1 MPRSPAEAT
10 QQPQLV
16 QRPSPPH
23 ANVHG
28 HAVQGWHHQSQ
39 GQRQASPSRTIVWKH
54 DAALLNRGIAV
65 SRPSSANSGAKGAE
79 LSDSEQCQCSMR
91 TLMRRANASRN
102 DHGEEL
108 DAAAADLAMQPF
120 VGLGC
125 VLCCSVMVLLLILRP
140 NRAPS
145 LSGVLHKGEVCA
157 ARRASHRRR
166 PHSTHC
172 GHKRGLRRAA
182 PLLLL
187 AAWLGVSSAKGITVC
202 SVQPSVCSGTYSSPS
217 LCAAP
222 PPQPTSALAFP
233 ARDGGVQR
241 HGGRRAAAAL
251 RLASLLLTLTPPDPA
266 PLTQGHR
273 KPSDERLHAYA
284 ARGTYRVEHDAP

>member
-1 MPRSPAEAT
+1 MLRSPAEAT

-28 HAVQGWHHQSQ
+28 HAVRGWHQQSQ
-39 GQRQASPSRTIVWKH
+39 GQRQASPSRTIVRKH
-54 DAALLNRGIAV
+54 DAALLKRGIAA

-108 DAAAADLAMQPF
+108 DAATADLAMYLF

-125 VLCCSVMVLLLILRP
+125 VLCCSMMVL
-140 NRAPS
+140 
-145 LSGVLHKGEVCA
+145 LHKGEVCA

-166 PHSTHC
+166 PHSAHC

-222 PPQPTSALAFP
+222 PPQPTSAPAFP

-266 PLTQGHR
+266 PLTQCH
-273 KPSDERLHAYA
+273 
-284 ARGTYRVEHDAP
+284 

>member
-1 MPRSPAEAT
+1 M
-10 QQPQLV
+10 
-16 QRPSPPH
+16 
-23 ANVHG
+23 
-28 HAVQGWHHQSQ
+28 
-39 GQRQASPSRTIVWKH
+39 WKH

-202 SVQPSVCSGTYSSPS
+202 SVQPSVCSGTYSGIS
-217 LCAAP
+217 LCAALPLP
-222 PPQPTSALAFP
+222 PPRGRTFHPTLP
-233 ARDGGVQR
+233 
-241 HGGRRAAAAL
+241 
-251 RLASLLLTLTPPDPA
+251 SLT
-266 PLTQGHR
+266 TQV
-273 KPSDERLHAYA
+273 S
-284 ARGTYRVEHDAP
+284 